1 MHEGITDKFQWS
13 QYNLKYEPIPCKI
26 VTKSAESLAI
36 PSWLKSLQKKKLILQ
51 QHLRKNM

>member
-13 QYNLKYEPIPCKI
+13 QYNLKYEGIPCKT
-26 VTKSAESLAI
+26 VTKPTESLAI